1 MNGKRNIVV
10 LVAACLFIFTQP
22 LYVSADRCDDVMEE
36 ASQTFDAA
44 MAASQ
49 EKEYAEAV
57 ELYEEAEDYYKEASA
72 SS

>member
-1 MNGKRNIVV
+1 MSGKRNIVV

-22 LYVSADRCDDVMEE
+22 LCVFADRCDDVVEE

-49 EKEYAEAV
+49 QKEYAEAV
-57 ELYEEAEDYYKEASA
+57 ELMKKLKNITRKLRK
-72 SS
+72 